1 LSFNFGKDAN
11 SYAISLVALSSIR
24 SMPPAQ
30 SARPA
35 GLSSILE
42 GFRYARSRPEL
53 IGTYLVDI
61 IALTF
66 AMPMAVFP
74 ALAAQWG
81 GAHAIA
87 YLYSAMSAGGLIVTL
102 FSGWTSKVQR
112 RGAAIV
118 VAAGIW
124 GVAIA
129 ALGYASS
136 LAAAVACLVLAGGA
150 DMVSGLFRMTIW
162 NETIPAELRG
172 RMAAIEQLSYMSGP
186 LLGNARAGFMAERF
200 GLARSI
206 TAGGIICVAGVI
218 ACVPVLPGFWR
229 YRKAA
234 SSVK

>member
-1 LSFNFGKDAN
+1 MLLDVSPLVRHRDFRLVFIGQTVSAFGSFLT
-11 SYAISLVALSSIR
+11 YVALPVQIYGLTKS
-24 SMPPAQ
+24 
-30 SARPA
+30 SAR
-35 GLSSILE
+35 
-42 GFRYARSRPEL
+42 
-53 IGTYLVDI
+53 V
-61 IALTF
+61 
-66 AMPMAVFP
+66 
-74 ALAAQWG
+74 G